1 MCVYYACI
9 TVFSFVLFLEIYSLC
24 SRRERERE
32 KKSYVARALSVNLL
46 PCQNL
51 NKNKI
56 VRDFFGGGSYITFP
70 SYVPFACIFF
80 IYTLYALYLPTETDR
95 IQLKQ
100 FMKGAVDMKS

>member
-56 VRDFFGGGSYITFP
+56 VRDFFGGGGYITFP

-80 IYTLYALYLPTETDR
+80 IYTLHALYLPTETDR

>member
-1 MCVYYACI
+1 MYIYACI

-56 VRDFFGGGSYITFP
+56 VRDFFGGGGYITFP

-80 IYTLYALYLPTETDR
+80 IYTLHALYLPTETDR

>member
-56 VRDFFGGGSYITFP
+56 VRDFFGGGYITFP

-80 IYTLYALYLPTETDR
+80 IYTLHALYLPTETDR

>member
-1 MCVYYACI
+1 MYIYACI

-56 VRDFFGGGSYITFP
+56 VRDFFGGGGYITFP

>member
-1 MCVYYACI
+1 MCILRVYYR
-9 TVFSFVLFLEIYSLC
+9 VFICSFPRNIFSLFEA
-24 SRRERERE
+24 REREK

-56 VRDFFGGGSYITFP
+56 VRDFFGGGGYITFP

>member
-1 MCVYYACI
+1 M
-9 TVFSFVLFLEIYSLC
+9 FSFVLFLEIYSLC

-56 VRDFFGGGSYITFP
+56 VRDFFGGGGYITFP

>member
-24 SRRERERE
+24 SRRERER

-56 VRDFFGGGSYITFP
+56 VRDFFGGGYITFP

>member
-1 MCVYYACI
+1 MCILRVYYLCFHLF
-9 TVFSFVLFLEIYSLC
+9 FSSKYILFV
-24 SRRERERE
+24 RGERERE

-56 VRDFFGGGSYITFP
+56 VRDFFGGGYITFP

>member
-1 MCVYYACI
+1 MCVYTRVLPCFHLF
-9 TVFSFVLFLEIYSLC
+9 FSSKYILFV
-24 SRRERERE
+24 RGERERE

-56 VRDFFGGGSYITFP
+56 VRDFFGGGGYITFP

-80 IYTLYALYLPTETDR
+80 IYTLHALYLPTETDR

>member
-56 VRDFFGGGSYITFP
+56 VRDFFGGGGLYYVSFLRSLRVYI
-70 SYVPFACIFF
+70 
-80 IYTLYALYLPTETDR
+80 LYLYVIRFVFTDR
-95 IQLKQ
+95 N
-100 FMKGAVDMKS
+100 

>member
-56 VRDFFGGGSYITFP
+56 VRDFFGGGYITFP

>member
-1 MCVYYACI
+1 MYIYACI

-24 SRRERERE
+24 SRRERERK

-56 VRDFFGGGSYITFP
+56 VRDFFGGGYITFP

-80 IYTLYALYLPTETDR
+80 IYTLHALYLPTETDR